1 MKANSRIQCLCGAHC
16 KPHNYYIHCYTN
28 VHRTYASKIDDER
41 KAKKIL
47 QYTCVCGAILLEK
60 ELFREH
66 CVSMDHFSYVI
77 SSVAQNKLIDDE
89 KQREEEKRKDEQ
101 KKREEGHKKREE
113 QKKTRCNQSS
123 ARFHPRA
130 WTAS

>member
-1 MKANSRIQCLCGAHC
+1 
-16 KPHNYYIHCYTN
+16 
-28 VHRTYASKIDDER
+28 
-41 KAKKIL
+41 
-47 QYTCVCGAILLEK
+47 
-60 ELFREH
+60 
-66 CVSMDHFSYVI
+66 MDHFSYVI

-101 KKREEGHKKREE
+101 KNREEGHKKREE